1 MNDIKLLKQSPLFE
15 KFTQNELKEVL
26 KIAKEI
32 SIPAGNTIFY
42 EGDKGEAF
50 YFIKSGTVS
59 VVKKDADGNELTIAF
74 LYEGEPFGEMALIDG
89 GPRSARI
96 ITSTPVVL
104 LEIKSSALNKLLKKN
119 SKLNIKFL
127 EAFNRLLVK
136 RLREANENI
145 MVETVFMG

>member
-1 MNDIKLLKQSPLFE
+1 MNDVKLLKQSPLFE
-15 KFTQNELKEVL
+15 KFSQSELKEVL
-26 KIAKEI
+26 KIAKEKT
-32 SIPAGNTIFY
+32 IPAGNTVFY
-42 EGDKGEAF
+42 EGDKGDSL

-59 VVKKDADGNELTIAF
+59 VVKKDADGNEITIAF

-104 LEIKSSALNKLLKKN
+104 LEIKSTALNRLLKKN
-119 SKLNIKFL
+119 TKLHIKFL
-127 EAFNRLLVK
+127 EAFNKFLVK
-136 RLREANENI
+136 RLRESNENI